1 MKMKTNETRK
11 IAIYQNIKYPGCTP
25 MAHDADSWIEKD
37 PEYARVSEI
46 VEVEFPALEIVDMV
60 GLQVS
65 CIDHQIEEL
74 KAEFGK
80 QINTL
85 NAKKQ
90 DLLALTNDSQ

>member
-1 MKMKTNETRK
+1 MKTNEIRK
-11 IAIYQNIKYPGCTP
+11 VAIYQNIKYSGCTP
-25 MAHDADSWIEKD
+25 MAHDVSNWIETD
-37 PEYARVSEI
+37 PEYARISEI
-46 VEVEFPALEIVDMV
+46 IEVQFPALEIVDMV
-60 GLQVS
+60 GLQVA